1 MVFHPPHKSNS
12 FCVYQV
18 AMELRGELAQR
29 LARDFDFFTDR
40 PQENLSPI
48 FSLLLET
55 QKGKS
60 KIPPKAAAK
69 VFSDCVMYQ
78 DKEREIFEYSSC
90 TLEIQRGPYF
100 THANFFYE
108 EAEDAEEIA
117 YLFLQSELGKYLDK
131 LGLHRVHALG
141 LGLPNGTAA
150 LVLLPSGGGKSTLA
164 LELLKRDGIVL
175 LSDDSPLVDRK
186 GNLHPLP
193 LRLSF
198 RANAILPEEWEKIP
212 FTRRKYGNKVLI
224 PTSSLGAGQ
233 LPRPGESFTPG
244 FFIVAKRWGEDRE
257 PEFSPL
263 SFGEALKVFFRDLVV
278 GLGIPQVAEIVLTK
292 GLATMPSL
300 IPNAASR
307 SLAALSF
314 LRKAKR
320 LTWNMSRNPS
330 VNSDFLIK
338 SLIEMSQK

>member
-1 MVFHPPHKSNS
+1 MVFHPSHKSNS

-18 AMELRGELAQR
+18 AIELRGELAQR

-40 PQENLSPI
+40 PHENQNSVYT
-48 FSLLLET
+48 LLLESK
-55 QKGKS
+55 KGKA
-60 KIPPKAAAK
+60 KIPPQAASN

-78 DKEREIFEYSSC
+78 DKEREIFEYSNC
-90 TLEIQRGPYF
+90 VLEIQRGSYF

-108 EAEDAEEIA
+108 DAVDAEEIA

-141 LGLPNGTAA
+141 IGLANGRAA
-150 LVLLPSGGGKSTLA
+150 LILLPSGGGKSTLA
-164 LELLKRDGIVL
+164 LELLKRGGVVL

-198 RANAILPEEWEKIP
+198 RASALLPDGWEKIP
-212 FTRRKYGNKVLI
+212 FARRKYGNKILI
-224 PTSSLGAGQ
+224 PTASLKAGQ
-233 LPRPGESFTPG
+233 LPRPGETFAPG
-244 FFIVAKRWGEDRE
+244 FFIVAKRWGVDRE

-263 SFGEALKVFFRDLVV
+263 SYGEALKVFFRDLVI

-292 GLATMPSL
+292 GMATIPSL

-320 LTWNMSRNPS
+320 LNWNMSRDPS
-330 VNSDFLIK
+330 VNAAFLLK
-338 SLIEMSQK
+338 KLHEMSQK